1 MSEAIT
7 TELGFEVDVIEDMER
22 EGRWPDLTRL
32 EKRRGDLLKAVVWLL
47 ASGIPVKTICKKLS
61 LSPCTVNR
69 IRHDPK
75 WEKAVVSEKVTLV
88 EMFDE
93 VLVLKAEQLRD
104 DARDGKLPS
113 IFDSKLIFDM
123 RQLLSGGVTARVEV
137 KASQEEEDF
146 MRFMMQARLADK
158 QGSGMVLEAEFL
170 PQSARDV
177 TPAVMPAPLPAQTNT
192 RARETDLESVT
203 SNP

>member
-1 MSEAIT
+1 MSEQL
-7 TELGFEVDVIEDMER
+7 TELGFQVDVIEDMER
-22 EGRWPDLTRL
+22 EGRWPDLSRL
-32 EKRRGDLLKAVVWLL
+32 EKRRPDILKAVVWLL
-47 ASGIPVKTICKKLS
+47 SAGLAVKTICKKLS

-75 WEKAVVSEKVTLV
+75 WEKAVVSEKATLV

-104 DARDGKLPS
+104 EAREGKLPN

-158 QGSGMVLEAEFL
+158 QGSGMVFDAEIL
-170 PQSARDV
+170 PQSAIRELAPV
-177 TPAVMPAPLPAQTNT
+177 PTPPCPGSSHPGDSASLAL
-192 RARETDLESVT
+192 
-203 SNP
+203 NP

>member
-75 WEKAVVSEKVTLV
+75 WEKAVVSEKATLV

-137 KASQEEEDF
+137 KASPEEEAF
-146 MRFMMQARLADK
+146 MHFMMQARLADK
-158 QGSGMVLEAEFL
+158 RGSGMVLEAEFL

-177 TPAVMPAPLPAQTNT
+177 TPAAMPAPLPAQTNT
-192 RARETDLESVT
+192 KAGGTDLESVT
-203 SNP
+203 TNP